1 MFRIFP
7 MFLVAATTLLTSG
20 SIGFGADP
28 VTSRGVHDDFAGEKP
43 AEVPSRM
50 RGVKASREEAART
63 RYHQKLEEAKARK
76 LYAQLYPEYQS
87 LLSTVSPETAKA
99 VDNQL
104 KGFNDLVDNNQI
116 SKTAL
121 LQKTIGL
128 LKANYVRRNTYN
140 ALTSAINAT
149 PDQAFSNE
157 NNLIS
162 GIEKN
167 IQAPSSK
174 WEFDPVS
181 GKLKFK
187 SPLVDQKIGGG
198 EVKTEEVNVYD
209 ILNTSFKIAKKSAVP
224 AVIVAC
230 AEIEPITE
238 ACKKLIDDAR
248 NQLKMIFADSS
259 IKKEIEDHTGG
270 PGGVANKSPRPDT
283 DNAFLQT
290 HLTAIESLLQ

>member
-20 SIGFGADP
+20 SIASGADP

-43 AEVPSRM
+43 DVVPPRM
-50 RGVKASREEAART
+50 RGLKASADAANRT
-63 RYHQKLEEAKARK
+63 RYHVRVEEAK
-76 LYAQLYPEYQS
+76 YAQLYPEYQS
-87 LLSTVSPETAKA
+87 LLSTVSPEAAKA
-99 VDNQL
+99 VDNQI
-104 KGFNDLVDNNQI
+104 KMSNDVFER
-116 SKTAL
+116 TAL

-140 ALTSAINAT
+140 SLTRAINAT

-167 IQAPSSK
+167 IQAPSSE

-181 GKLKFK
+181 GKLKLK
-187 SPLVDQKIGGG
+187 HPLFDWNVGKGK
-198 EVKTEEVNVYD
+198 VKTDEVNVYE
-209 ILNTSFKIAKKSAVP
+209 ILNKIFKIAKKSAVP

-230 AEIEPITE
+230 AESEPITE

-248 NQLKMIFADSS
+248 NQMKMIFASDPS
-259 IKKEIEDHTGG
+259 IKKEIEDRASG
-270 PGGVANKSPRPDT
+270 PGGPNTGKD
-283 DNAFLQT
+283 AFLQH